1 MIHSLLEVEFN
12 QAINNTENLNDDG
25 SINWNFV
32 DADCYMAVGK
42 LYKDSTS
49 FYEDFNDLAD
59 TYEAKSTTV
68 DADFQTSFNFN
79 QEDK

>member
-59 TYEAKSTTV
+59 THEAKSTTV
-68 DADFQTSFNFN
+68 DNQIPFNF
-79 QEDK
+79 